1 MKNVIFAMF
10 ILMLLSC
17 KSNED
22 GGDLAFAKA
31 ESSTSQKE
39 AVAINLNQEFKDYW
53 YSGTAEISSYE
64 LSQAR
69 YGEMRNG
76 KAVMVFVTEPFDAT
90 EQVKADQ
97 NAPDNI
103 PVMKLNATRDFNTGI
118 YPYSMMSSTFVPLDQ
133 RNNAV
138 KVASSIQ
145 EWCGHTYMQFNE
157 AGDSY
162 DVTLHSYFQS
172 EGNRDF
178 TVPNVMLEN
187 QIPVQLRIDPL
198 AMPTGEMQVIPSTE
212 YLRLKHIET
221 KAYPATASIRTME
234 DGYVYSIRYAD
245 LNRIIAFKT
254 EKEFP
259 YKILSWMERYNDGGS
274 PMVSTGTHIKTIKSA
289 YWNKNS
295 NADEALRKELGL

>member
-1 MKNVIFAMF
+1 MKNVMFAML
-10 ILMLLSC
+10 IIGLISC
-17 KSNED
+17 KSNQDE
-22 GGDLAFAKA
+22 GDLAFAKA
-31 ESSTSQKE
+31 ESSPPQIE
-39 AVAINLNQEFKDYW
+39 AAAINLSKEFKDYW

-76 KAVMVFVTEPFDAT
+76 KAVMVFVTEPFDAKD
-90 EQVKADQ
+90 QVKADQ

-103 PVMKLNATRDFNTGI
+103 PVMKLNATRDFTTGI

-138 KVASSIQ
+138 KVAVSIQ
-145 EWCGHTYMQFNE
+145 EWCGHTYMQFNN
-157 AGDSY
+157 AGDEY

-187 QIPVQLRIDPL
+187 QIPVQLRIDPQ
-198 AMPTGEMQVIPSTE
+198 AMPTGELMIIPSAE

-221 KAYPATASIRTME
+221 KAYSATASIREME

-254 EKEFP
+254 EKAFP
-259 YKILSWMERYNDGGS
+259 YKILSWMERYNDGGA

-295 NADEALRKELGL
+295 NSDESLRTELGL